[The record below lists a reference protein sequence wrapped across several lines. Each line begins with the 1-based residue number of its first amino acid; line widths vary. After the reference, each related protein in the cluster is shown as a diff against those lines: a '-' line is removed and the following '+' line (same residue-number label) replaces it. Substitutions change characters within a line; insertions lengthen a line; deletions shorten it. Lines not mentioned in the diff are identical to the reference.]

1 MSVKLADLMKL
12 PSLKEAKVVSG
23 KSGLSKL
30 VSSISVLEYTE
41 VALLE
46 DDLFDNDEFY
56 GSEIVVSAF
65 VNIRDDV
72 EAQCRTI
79 ERLHKVGEVALIL
92 YYVGILFRKL
102 NKS

>member
-46 DDLFDNDEFY
+46 DDLFDNDEF
-56 GSEIVVSAF
+56 
-65 VNIRDDV
+65 
-72 EAQCRTI
+72 
-79 ERLHKVGEVALIL
+79 
-92 YYVGILFRKL
+92 
-102 NKS
+102 

>member
-12 PSLKEAKVVSG
+12 PSLKEARVVSG

-65 VNIRDDV
+65 VNIREDV

-92 YYVGILFRKL
+92 YYVGNFCAE
-102 NKS
+102 N